1 MPSDP
6 REIIA
11 KSPMSRFQIVAIA
24 ITVGLT
30 GLDGFDVLSI
40 SFASPGISSEWGIDR
55 AALGIVLSMELVG
68 MAVGALFLG
77 ALTDRIGRR
86 PMTLGCLVAMAV
98 GMFMVT
104 VTSTI
109 TALCVWR
116 VFTGLGIG
124 GMLATTN
131 AMVAEYS
138 NARSKNLAVAL
149 MAIGYPIGA
158 VLGGIVAAV
167 LLQHGDWRTVFHF
180 GAIAT
185 LAFIPIVWFR
195 LPETIPFLCQK
206 RPPGALQRINRIL
219 QRMGRPPVEALP
231 PVTEVEQRG
240 SVADIFR
247 PGLIATTLLVTAAYF
262 THICTFYF
270 ILKWVPKIVV
280 DMGFAPSS
288 AAGVLVWA
296 NVGGAVG
303 GAVLGLLAR
312 RFPLRLLTIAVL
324 AGSVVMVSVFGRG
337 YSDLGTL
344 SIVVGVTGF
353 FTNAGVVALYAIFA
367 QAFPTHVRATGTGFA
382 IGIGRGGAVISP
394 IIGGVLLQAGMGL
407 QGVAIAMASGA
418 AIAAVAIFF
427 LPHVEGTGSGGNGD
441 APG

>member
-1 MPSDP
+1 MRSDP
-6 REIIA
+6 RQIISE
-11 KSPMSRFQIVAIA
+11 SPMSRLQIIAIA
-24 ITVGLT
+24 ITIGLT

-68 MAVGALFLG
+68 MAVGALLLG

-104 VTSTI
+104 VTSTLA
-109 TALCVWR
+109 ALCVWR

-124 GMLATTN
+124 GMLAATN
-131 AMVAEYS
+131 ATVAEYS

-158 VLGGIVAAV
+158 VLGGMVAAV
-167 LLQHGDWRTVFHF
+167 LLAHGDWRAVFHF
-180 GAIAT
+180 GAVVT
-185 LAFIPIVWFR
+185 LAFIPIVWFI

-206 RPPGALQRINRIL
+206 RPTDALQRINRTL
-219 QRMGRPPVEALP
+219 QRMGHPTVEALP
-231 PVTEVEQRG
+231 PVTPVEQRG
-240 SVADIFR
+240 SVTDIFR
-247 PGLIATTLLVTAAYF
+247 PGLIATTSLVTTAYF

-296 NVGGAVG
+296 NVGGAAG

-312 RFPLRLLTIAVL
+312 RFSLKMLTIAVL
-324 AGSVVMVSVFGRG
+324 VGSVVMVSVFGRG
-337 YSDLGTL
+337 YSDLGAL
-344 SIVVGVTGF
+344 SIVVGVAGF

-382 IGIGRGGAVISP
+382 IGIGRGGAAISP

-407 QGVAIAMASGA
+407 QGVAITMASGA

-427 LPHVEGTGSGGNGD
+427 LPPIEGTGSRRND
-441 APG
+441 DVPA